1 MLSHS
6 QHQQYENPF
15 ARNDNE
21 FDFYQADRSIEPDVD
36 LTGQSSMKQQLPTQ
50 TAEPSYANPFAN
62 LSGSIGSTVR
72 NLSSAPAQAEYQT
85 AYTGE
90 DTLDEPVSVTI
101 LRDVKQVGRKLQQ
114 VLHPKGD
121 RSVLKDW
128 DLWGPLILCLALAIT
143 LSTSVP
149 SDQSVPI
156 FTGVFVIVWLGA
168 AVVTMNAKLL
178 GGSVSFFQSVCVI
191 GYCIFPLVV
200 VAIIGIFVEAVWF
213 RVPAS
218 LVAFMWSTYASVGF
232 LSESKAHLANRRALA
247 VYPLFLF
254 YLIIAWLVAVS

>member
-1 MLSHS
+1 MLSHT
-6 QHQQYENPF
+6 QQQQQQQYDNPF
-15 ARNDNE
+15 ARNDDA
-21 FDFYQADRSIEPDVD
+21 FDFYQADATIEPDVD
-36 LTGQSSMKQQLPTQ
+36 LTGQSATKQQKQPLI
-50 TAEPSYANPFAN
+50 NPFAN
-62 LSGSIGSTVR
+62 LSGSIGSAAPST
-72 NLSSAPAQAEYQT
+72 SAAQEPEFNRVYS
-85 AYTGE
+85 GE

-101 LRDVKQVGRKLQQ
+101 LRDMKQVGRKLQQ
-114 VLHPKGD
+114 VLHPRGD

-200 VAIIGIFVEAVWF
+200 VAFTGIFVETVWF

-218 LVAFMWSTYASVGF
+218 LVAFGWSTYASIGF

-247 VYPLFLF
+247 VSINNEWNLEHPTLIAPSF
-254 YLIIAWLVAVS
+254 YY

>member
-1 MLSHS
+1 M
-6 QHQQYENPF
+6 
-15 ARNDNE
+15 
-21 FDFYQADRSIEPDVD
+21 
-36 LTGQSSMKQQLPTQ
+36 
-50 TAEPSYANPFAN
+50 
-62 LSGSIGSTVR
+62 
-72 NLSSAPAQAEYQT
+72 
-85 AYTGE
+85 
-90 DTLDEPVSVTI
+90 
-101 LRDVKQVGRKLQQ
+101 KQVGRKLQQ

-200 VAIIGIFVEAVWF
+200 VAFIGIFVETVWF

-218 LVAFMWSTYASVGF
+218 LFAFGWSTYGKHNSVYVMGFIYIYIYIVYSCIMVLASIGF
-232 LSESKAHLANRRALA
+232 LSESKAHLTNRRALA
-247 VYPLFLF
+247 VSFT
-254 YLIIAWLVAVS
+254 IG

>member
-1 MLSHS
+1 MLSHT
-6 QHQQYENPF
+6 HQQEQYDNPF
-15 ARNDNE
+15 ASQSD
-21 FDFYQADRSIEPDVD
+21 DFGFYEQDRSIEPDVD
-36 LTGQSSMKQQLPTQ
+36 LTGQSSTK
-50 TAEPSYANPFAN
+50 PSSLVNPFAN
-62 LSGSIGSTVR
+62 LSGSIGSR
-72 NLSSAPAQAEYQT
+72 
-85 AYTGE
+85 E

-200 VAIIGIFVEAVWF
+200 VAIIGIFIEAVWF
-213 RVPAS
+213 RVPSS
-218 LVAFMWSTYASVGF
+218 LIAFAWSTYASVGF

>member
-1 MLSHS
+1 M
-6 QHQQYENPF
+6 
-15 ARNDNE
+15 
-21 FDFYQADRSIEPDVD
+21 
-36 LTGQSSMKQQLPTQ
+36 
-50 TAEPSYANPFAN
+50 
-62 LSGSIGSTVR
+62 
-72 NLSSAPAQAEYQT
+72 
-85 AYTGE
+85 
-90 DTLDEPVSVTI
+90 
-101 LRDVKQVGRKLQQ
+101 KQVGRKLQQ

-200 VAIIGIFVEAVWF
+200 VAFIAIFVETVWF

-218 LVAFMWSTYASVGF
+218 LFAFGWSTYGKWSVMLGGVHALFMHHGILASIGF

-247 VYPLFLF
+247 VSIIDVSKESEEPEADNFTHPLGIPSLSLLPH
-254 YLIIAWLVAVS
+254 YCLVSGCIMSIVVG

>member
-1 MLSHS
+1 MLSHT
-6 QHQQYENPF
+6 QQQQQLYDNPF
-15 ARNDNE
+15 ARPEDT
-21 FDFYQADRSIEPDVD
+21 FDFYQHDTSIEPDVD
-36 LTGQSSMKQQLPTQ
+36 LTGQSATKQQQQQQQQPFI
-50 TAEPSYANPFAN
+50 NPFAN
-62 LSGSIGSTVR
+62 LTGSIGS
-72 NLSSAPAQAEYQT
+72 SSHVPNEPDSTTYNPV
-85 AYTGE
+85 YTGE

-128 DLWGPLILCLALAIT
+128 DLWGPLILCLALAII

-149 SDQSVPI
+149 AAQSVPI
-156 FTGVFVIVWLGA
+156 FTGVFVIVWVGA
-168 AVVTMNAKLL
+168 AIVTLNAKLL

-191 GYCIFPLVV
+191 GYCLFPLVV
-200 VAIIGIFVEAVWF
+200 VATIAIFVETVWF
-213 RVPAS
+213 RVPGS
-218 LVAFMWSTYASVGF
+218 LIAFGWSTFASVGF
-232 LSESKAHLANRRALA
+232 LSESKAHLSNRRALA

>member
-1 MLSHS
+1 MLSHTQ
-6 QHQQYENPF
+6 QHQQQYDNPF
-15 ARNDNE
+15 ARNDDT
-21 FDFYQADRSIEPDVD
+21 FDFYQADATIEPDVD
-36 LTGQSSMKQQLPTQ
+36 LTGQSSTKQQKQPLL
-50 TAEPSYANPFAN
+50 NPFAN
-62 LSGSIGSTVR
+62 LSGSIGSAVPSIFVEESGFNR
-72 NLSSAPAQAEYQT
+72 VYS
-85 AYTGE
+85 GE

-101 LRDVKQVGRKLQQ
+101 LRDMKQVGKKLQQ

-143 LSTSVP
+143 LSTSVS

-200 VAIIGIFVEAVWF
+200 VAFISIFIETVWF

-218 LVAFMWSTYASVGF
+218 LFAFGWSTYASIGF
-232 LSESKAHLANRRALA
+232 LSESKAHLSNRRALA

>member
-1 MLSHS
+1 M
-6 QHQQYENPF
+6 
-15 ARNDNE
+15 
-21 FDFYQADRSIEPDVD
+21 
-36 LTGQSSMKQQLPTQ
+36 
-50 TAEPSYANPFAN
+50 
-62 LSGSIGSTVR
+62 
-72 NLSSAPAQAEYQT
+72 
-85 AYTGE
+85 
-90 DTLDEPVSVTI
+90 
-101 LRDVKQVGRKLQQ
+101 KQVGRKLQQ

-200 VAIIGIFVEAVWF
+200 VAFIGIFVETVWF

-218 LVAFMWSTYASVGF
+218 LFAFGWSTYGKHNSVYVMGFIYIYIYILFTHASW
-232 LSESKAHLANRRALA
+232 
-247 VYPLFLF
+247 Y
-254 YLIIAWLVAVS
+254 

>member
-1 MLSHS
+1 MLSHT
-6 QHQQYENPF
+6 HQQEQYDNPF
-15 ARNDNE
+15 ARQSD
-21 FDFYQADRSIEPDVD
+21 DFGFYEQDRSIEPDVD
-36 LTGQSSMKQQLPTQ
+36 LTGQSSTK
-50 TAEPSYANPFAN
+50 PSSLVNPFAN
-62 LSGSIGSTVR
+62 LSGSIGSSVQ
-72 NLSSAPAQAEYQT
+72 PPPQQQQQATTEY
-85 AYTGE
+85 YTGE

-200 VAIIGIFVEAVWF
+200 VAIIGIFIEAVWF
-213 RVPAS
+213 RVPSS
-218 LVAFMWSTYASVGF
+218 LIAFAWSTYASVGF